1 MTSRPRFRNLAVLTV
16 TLCLLGIGASSA
28 RPPDPN
34 LTPPVPTNVRASDGV
49 YGHKVR
55 ITWNASAGATHYVVL
70 RSPWSWGGA
79 VLTNNVTGTSY
90 DDTGTGTL
98 DVYYYWVQ
106 ACVTGDCS
114 DLSAYDSGFRGLATP
129 VVDAS
134 DGDYS
139 DRVLVDWDAVP
150 EADSYTVYRGVSSAG
165 WQEHWT
171 DITETFYIDY
181 TAVAGVRYYYWVRA
195 VSTMD
200 ESNDGQD
207 TGYRT
212 FSPPTGVSASDGIY
226 TALVSVTWSAV
237 AGNPKYQVW
246 RDAVKAGTTTAA
258 TFSDY
263 GAVVGALHQY
273 GVKACNSDE
282 SICSAMSSRDGGNRR
297 LYAPTHLSA
306 TDGTYAD
313 KVRLTWN
320 ASEGAGAYEVM
331 RAASQG
337 GAQTEIGT
345 PETTTFDDTTGAA
358 GVTYFYWVKA
368 CSFIGCSDL
377 SGYDTGYRANPTPTR
392 TPTRTRTRTPTPTAT
407 YTLRPTNTPGPS
419 PTWVPGAAPRMFLP
433 ILMK

>member
-1 MTSRPRFRNLAVLTV
+1 
-16 TLCLLGIGASSA
+16 
-28 RPPDPN
+28 
-34 LTPPVPTNVRASDGV
+34 
-49 YGHKVR
+49 
-55 ITWNASAGATHYVVL
+55 
-70 RSPWSWGGA
+70 
-79 VLTNNVTGTSY
+79 
-90 DDTGTGTL
+90 
-98 DVYYYWVQ
+98 
-106 ACVTGDCS
+106 
-114 DLSAYDSGFRGLATP
+114 
-129 VVDAS
+129 VDAS
-134 DGDYS
+134 DGDYTS
-139 DRVLVDWDAVP
+139 MVLVNWDAVP
-150 EADSYTVYRGVSSAG
+150 EAEYYTVYRGDSSAG
-165 WQEHWT
+165 YNETWSPITATHYNDTEAVIGKKHW
-171 DITETFYIDY
+171 
-181 TAVAGVRYYYWVRA
+181 YWVRA
-195 VSTMD
+195 VSTIPL
-200 ESNDGQD
+200 ENSADGQD
-207 TGYRT
+207 TGYRNFT
-212 FSPPTGVSASDGIY
+212 PPTGVSASDGIY
-226 TALVSVTWSAV
+226 TALVSVNWNAV
-237 AGNPKYQVW
+237 AGATRYQVF
-246 RDAVKAGTTTAA
+246 RDGVKVGIAGAG

-263 GAVVGALHQY
+263 GAVLGMLHLY
-273 GVKACNSDE
+273 RVKACNSDE
-282 SICSAMSSRDGGNRR
+282 SICSGLSAGDNGCRR